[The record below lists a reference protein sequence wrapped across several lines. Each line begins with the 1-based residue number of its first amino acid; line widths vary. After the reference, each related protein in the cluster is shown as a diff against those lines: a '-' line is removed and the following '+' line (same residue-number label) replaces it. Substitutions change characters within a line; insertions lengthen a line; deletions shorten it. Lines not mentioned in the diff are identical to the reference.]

1 MVQRRHKVQS
11 MRWKMKATI
20 TAGVVTVI
28 LMMGTIAKAS
38 TSSDVAL
45 LLTQVVDSSI
55 EGAPEEVAFWWQG
68 QEVPLWTESDTPVME
83 ALDRSGVS
91 VATPER
97 VEVSRI
103 YRRPGLSTSNGA
115 QLGTLLEVDRVL
127 VGQVEY
133 RPIEGQPPLHYP
145 GIEARATVDL
155 VPAGDSE
162 GLSMERFEVTRR
174 VYGRDFE
181 ALWPQ
186 ATEELGQALGEA
198 MGHHLRRTGAE
209 VGAGSGDHAIVV
221 RNVERAQHLETLREV
236 LQGVGAVDSVRPRW
250 VSEGIIALGL
260 EPQEGTSEAR
270 ARADAMA
277 ALEGGE
283 FEGFELRFESSSDVS
298 EHGEIWL
305 EPQGG
310 VSF

>member
-1 MVQRRHKVQS
+1 
-11 MRWKMKATI
+11 MKATI
-20 TAGVVTVI
+20 TAGLVTV
-28 LMMGTIAKAS
+28 LMIVGATAQAS

-45 LLTQVVDSSI
+45 LLTQVADSSI
-55 EGAPEEVAFWWQG
+55 DGAQEEVAFWWQG
-68 QEVPLWTESDTPVME
+68 QEEPLWTESDARVME
-83 ALDRSGVS
+83 ALERSGVS
-91 VATPER
+91 VAMPEQ

-133 RPIEGQPPLHYP
+133 RPIEGRPPLHYP
-145 GIEARATVDL
+145 GIEAQATVDL

-181 ALWPQ
+181 TLWAR
-186 ATEELGQALGEA
+186 ATEELGEALGEA

-209 VGAGSGDHAIVV
+209 VGAGSGDRAIVV
-221 RNVERAQHLETLREV
+221 RNVERAQYLETLREA
-236 LQGVGAVDSVRPRW
+236 LQGVEAVDSVRPRW

-260 EPQEGTSEAR
+260 EPQEGTTEDR

-283 FEGFELRFESSSDVS
+283 FEGFELRYESSSDVS